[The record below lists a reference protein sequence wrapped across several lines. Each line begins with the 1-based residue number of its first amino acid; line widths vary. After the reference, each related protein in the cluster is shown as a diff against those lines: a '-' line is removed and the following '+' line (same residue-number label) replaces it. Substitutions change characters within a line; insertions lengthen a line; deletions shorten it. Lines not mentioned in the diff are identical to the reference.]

1 MMKYALLLGVLALP
15 ALAQAPS
22 GSGSVPRSALPVAP
36 PPVLVTPPPT
46 AAPLVAKPA
55 ATVAPPGL
63 LPLADTRARLEAA
76 LGRPVDKA
84 QWLGITGAWK
94 QAMAEA
100 RIAQNSY
107 ADRLAAITQ
116 LYRGRIS
123 ELLPPLEQVGSFDG
137 PSLFP
142 KLEKERGLPLTRE
155 EKLAIADADKA
166 RRQQVQPLGPR
177 LVESYAAALA
187 LSQDRV
193 KLALSSAVPA
203 ASAPPSVEP
212 PAKN

>member
-1 MMKYALLLGVLALP
+1 MMKTVLLLALLALP

-22 GSGSVPRSALPVAP
+22 GSGGVPRSALP
-36 PPVLVTPPPT
+36 
-46 AAPLVAKPA
+46 AAPLPAAPSPSSAAKPA
-55 ATVAPPGL
+55 GVSASPGL

-84 QWLGITGAWK
+84 QWLAITTAWK
-94 QAMAEA
+94 QTMAEA
-100 RIAQNSY
+100 RITQNGY

-123 ELLPPLEQVGSFDG
+123 ELLPPLEQVGSFEG

-142 KLEKERGLPLTRE
+142 KLEKERGLPLTKE
-155 EKLAIADADKA
+155 EKLAIAEADKA
-166 RRQQVQPLGPR
+166 RKAQVQPLGGR
-177 LVESYAAALA
+177 LVESYAAALV
-187 LSQDRV
+187 LPQDRV
-193 KLALSSAVPA
+193 KLALNTAAPA
-203 ASAPPSVEP
+203 ASALSSAGL

>member
-1 MMKYALLLGVLALP
+1 MMKYAALLVALAFP
-15 ALAQAPS
+15 VLAQAPS
-22 GSGSVPRSALPVAP
+22 GSGGVPRSAVPAP
-36 PPVLVTPPPT
+36 VTPPPVPT
-46 AAPLVAKPA
+46 PSPAAKPG
-55 ATVAPPGL
+55 TIVPSPGL

-84 QWLGITGAWK
+84 QWQSITAAWK

-100 RIAQNSY
+100 RIAQNGY

-142 KLEKERGLPLTRE
+142 KWEKERGLPLTRE
-155 EKLAIADADKA
+155 EKRAIEDADKA
-166 RRQQVQPLGPR
+166 RRAQVQPLGEH
-177 LVESYAAALA
+177 LVERYAAALA
-187 LSQDRV
+187 LPPERI
-193 KLALSSAVPA
+193 KAALRSAVPA
-203 ASAPPSVEP
+203 ASAPPSVAP